1 VLGFFD
7 QPLNGV
13 VHDPVL
19 DSSGLFPRQDRT
31 VGNVVRTYVLDD
43 AAIASQRDAAHDI
56 TDACL
61 RWRSI
66 EHLGDENISGDGS
79 QREG

>member
-1 VLGFFD
+1 
-7 QPLNGV
+7 
-13 VHDPVL
+13 
-19 DSSGLFPRQDRT
+19 
-31 VGNVVRTYVLDD
+31 VLDD